1 MTCSNLKNIS
11 CLIFES
17 LEEVPGPML
26 ERRDVTE
33 PRFRPEAEEE
43 LVRCFLAAAVAP
55 SAAASGAAEDALEA
69 APGEPLLALPPA
81 VAFFLICLKTFFM
94 ASQKM
99 TSVRRGKWSL

>member
-1 MTCSNLKNIS
+1 MACNLNKHLYNLNNRF

-17 LEEVPGPML
+17 LEDVPGPML
-26 ERRDVTE
+26 ERREVTE

-43 LVRCFLAAAVAP
+43 PVRCLLAAAAP

-69 APGEPLLALPPA
+69 APGEPLLALPPP

-94 ASQKM
+94 AS
-99 TSVRRGKWSL
+99 R

>member
-1 MTCSNLKNIS
+1 MQFEEEF

-17 LEEVPGPML
+17 LEDVPGPML
-26 ERRDVTE
+26 ERREVTE

-43 LVRCFLAAAVAP
+43 PVRCLLAAAAAP

-69 APGEPLLALPPA
+69 APGEPLLALPPP

-94 ASQKM
+94 AS
-99 TSVRRGKWSL
+99 R

>member
-1 MTCSNLKNIS
+1 
-11 CLIFES
+11 
-17 LEEVPGPML
+17 ML
-26 ERRDVTE
+26 ERREVTE

-43 LVRCFLAAAVAP
+43 PVRCLLAVADAAP
-55 SAAASGAAEDALEA
+55 SAEASGADALEA

-99 TSVRRGKWSL
+99 TSVRRGNWSL